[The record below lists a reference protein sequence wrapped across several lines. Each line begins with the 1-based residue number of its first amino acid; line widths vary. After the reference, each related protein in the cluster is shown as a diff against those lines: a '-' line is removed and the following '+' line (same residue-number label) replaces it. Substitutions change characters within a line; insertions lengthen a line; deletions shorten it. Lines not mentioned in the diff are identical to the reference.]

1 MKDKFIIQ
9 YNYGTLIFLF
19 IGIIFL
25 IFIFNAQPIN
35 LAFGICICILFM
47 YLFIKES
54 PYIELDEKSLLIKY
68 FIGYKFEKYLYPI
81 KDIERIEIYNNP
93 RNLRYHNACIYVKFK
108 NLNFEK
114 SHCIAIDNLIGNK
127 LIQKLSE
134 LGIKVIELD
143 KRK

>member
-54 PYIELDEKSLLIKY
+54 PYIEFDEKSLLIKY

-81 KDIERIEIYNNP
+81 KDIERIEI
-93 RNLRYHNACIYVKFK
+93 
-108 NLNFEK
+108 
-114 SHCIAIDNLIGNK
+114 
-127 LIQKLSE
+127 
-134 LGIKVIELD
+134 
-143 KRK
+143 